1 MDASEQCLFSE
12 AYRLPK
18 TATQPIV
25 FLRKGNEEK
34 RMQHGEA
41 IALAR
46 TLGEQFATRAEA
58 ADRSSTLPI
67 EDVQALKESG
77 YLAMNVPQEY
87 GGPDLSLRTCVEAQ
101 LELAKGSASTALVS
115 AMQLQVM
122 GGARL
127 TRPWPEPLYERLCG
141 EAVSGTMLV
150 NSLASEPEIGSPSRG
165 RIFATTAERTADG
178 FVVDGRKTWSTGGA
192 HLTHMIVGVMLGEEP
207 TNVLVEGD
215 REGIEILET
224 WDDALSLRATDNHD
238 VFFRNVRVPADNL
251 AARTDAPQRFQPW
264 APMLFST
271 PYLGAGLA
279 ARDAVVRYAL
289 ERVPKALGKSISTLP
304 KIQRLIGEVD
314 VQLMAARALLL
325 EVADDEDSPPAR
337 VAAAK
342 QYAVEVANSV
352 TEQCVRIAGAAGLS
366 RCLPL
371 ERFFRDARAGH
382 MHPPNGDTAYETVG
396 KGAIESLPTH

>member
-1 MDASEQCLFSE
+1 M
-12 AYRLPK
+12 
-18 TATQPIV
+18 
-25 FLRKGNEEK
+25 
-34 RMQHGEA
+34 
-41 IALAR
+41 
-46 TLGEQFATRAEA
+46 
-58 ADRSSTLPI
+58 
-67 EDVQALKESG
+67 
-77 YLAMNVPQEY
+77 
-87 GGPDLSLRTCVEAQ
+87 
-101 LELAKGSASTALVS
+101 
-115 AMQLQVM
+115 
-122 GGARL
+122 
-127 TRPWPEPLYERLCG
+127 
-141 EAVSGTMLV
+141 
-150 NSLASEPEIGSPSRG
+150 
-165 RIFATTAERTADG
+165 
-178 FVVDGRKTWSTGGA
+178 
-192 HLTHMIVGVMLGEEP
+192 
-207 TNVLVEGD
+207 
-215 REGIEILET
+215 
-224 WDDALSLRATDNHD
+224 
-238 VFFRNVRVPADNL
+238 
-251 AARTDAPQRFQPW
+251 ARTDTPQRFQPW

-271 PYLGAGLA
+271 PYLGAGPA

-396 KGAIESLPTH
+396 KGAIESLPNC

>member
-1 MDASEQCLFSE
+1 
-12 AYRLPK
+12 
-18 TATQPIV
+18 
-25 FLRKGNEEK
+25 
-34 RMQHGEA
+34 MQHGEA
-41 IALAR
+41 IARAR
-46 TLGEQFATRAEA
+46 ALGEQFAARAEA
-58 ADRSSTLPI
+58 ADRSSTLPT
-67 EDVQALKESG
+67 EDVRALKESG
-77 YLAMNVPQEY
+77 YLAMNVPKEY

-127 TRPWPEPLYERLCG
+127 TRAWPEPLYERLCK

-165 RIFATTAERTADG
+165 RIFATTAERSAEG
-178 FVVDGRKTWSTGGA
+178 FVLNGRKTWSTGGA
-192 HLTHMIVGVMLGEEP
+192 HLTHMIVGAMLEDEP
-207 TNVLVEGD
+207 TNVLVESH
-215 REGIEILET
+215 REGIEVLET

-238 VFFRNVRVPADNL
+238 VFFRDVCVPVDNL
-251 AARTDAPQRFQPW
+251 AARSDAPQRFQPW

-279 ARDAVVRYAL
+279 ARDAVIRYAL

-342 QYAVEVANSV
+342 QYAVEVANSA

-396 KGAIESLPTH
+396 KEAIESLSDR

>member
-1 MDASEQCLFSE
+1 
-12 AYRLPK
+12 
-18 TATQPIV
+18 
-25 FLRKGNEEK
+25 
-34 RMQHGEA
+34 MQHGEA
-41 IALAR
+41 VALAR
-46 TLGEQFATRAEA
+46 ALGEQFATRAEA
-58 ADRSSTLPI
+58 ADRSSTLPTA
-67 EDVQALKESG
+67 DVQALKESG
-77 YLAMNVPQEY
+77 YLAINVPKEY
-87 GGPDLSLRTCVEAQ
+87 GGPNLSLRTCVEAQ

-127 TRPWPEPLYERLCG
+127 TRPWPESLYARLCK

-165 RIFATTAERTADG
+165 RIFATTVERSADS
-178 FVVDGRKTWSTGGA
+178 FVLNGRKTWSTGGT
-192 HLTHMIVGVMLGEEP
+192 HLTHMIVGAMLENEP
-207 TNVLVEGD
+207 TNVLVESH
-215 REGIEILET
+215 REGIEVLET

-238 VFFRNVRVPADNL
+238 VFFRDVCVPVDNL
-251 AARTDAPQRFQPW
+251 AARADAPQRFQPW

-279 ARDAVVRYAL
+279 ARDAVIRYAL
-289 ERVPKALGKSISTLP
+289 E
-304 KIQRLIGEVD
+304 
-314 VQLMAARALLL
+314 
-325 EVADDEDSPPAR
+325 R

-342 QYAVEVANSV
+342 QYAVEVANSA

-382 MHPPNGDTAYETVG
+382 MHPPNSDTAYETVG
-396 KGAIESLPTH
+396 KGAIKLFSDR

>member
-1 MDASEQCLFSE
+1 
-12 AYRLPK
+12 
-18 TATQPIV
+18 
-25 FLRKGNEEK
+25 
-34 RMQHGEA
+34 MQHGEA

-46 TLGEQFATRAEA
+46 ALGEQFATRAEA
-58 ADRSSTLPI
+58 ADRSSTLPTA
-67 EDVQALKESG
+67 DVQALKESG
-77 YLAMNVPQEY
+77 YLAINVPKEY
-87 GGPDLSLRTCVEAQ
+87 GGPNLSLRTCVETQ

-127 TRPWPEPLYERLCG
+127 TRPWPESLYARLCK

-165 RIFATTAERTADG
+165 RIFATTVERSADS
-178 FVVDGRKTWSTGGA
+178 FVLNGHKTWNTGGT
-192 HLTHMIVGVMLGEEP
+192 HLTHMIVGAMLEDEP
-207 TNVLVEGD
+207 TNVLVESH
-215 REGIEILET
+215 REGIEVLET

-238 VFFRNVRVPADNL
+238 VFFRDVCVPVDNL
-251 AARTDAPQRFQPW
+251 AARADAPQRFQPW

-279 ARDAVVRYAL
+279 ARDAVIRYAL

-304 KIQRLIGEVD
+304 KIQRQIGEVD

-325 EVADDEDSPPAR
+325 EVADDEDPPPAR

-342 QYAVEVANSV
+342 QYAVEVANSA

-366 RCLPL
+366 RCLPP
-371 ERFFRDARAGH
+371 ERFFRDTRAGH
-382 MHPPNGDTAYETVG
+382 MHPPNSDTAYETVG
-396 KGAIESLPTH
+396 KGAIELLSDR